1 MEQGIMTDRKQ
12 QPKPNK
18 ATGKPTE
25 LDEATLD
32 GAAGGTKHPA
42 KVTVPDVKISVGY

>member
-1 MEQGIMTDRKQ
+1 MMTDRKE

-18 ATGKPTE
+18 ATGKPVE
-25 LDEATLD
+25 LEEAALD

-42 KVTVPDVKISVGY
+42 KVTVPDIKLGIGYD